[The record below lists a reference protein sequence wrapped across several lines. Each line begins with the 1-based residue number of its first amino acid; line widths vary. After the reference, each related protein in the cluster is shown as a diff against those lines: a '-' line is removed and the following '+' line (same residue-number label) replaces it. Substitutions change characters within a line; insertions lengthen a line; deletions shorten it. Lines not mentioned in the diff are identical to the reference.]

1 MALYLPP
8 TEQLLA
14 FKLAIEHGSFTAAA
28 SELNITQSAVSHQ
41 VAKLERAVGSR
52 LITRSAR
59 GLALTDA
66 GETLIAAISDPISQL
81 LSAFESLSV
90 PSSTNLLKIQVE
102 SAFAASWLSPRLDSF
117 LGRFPNLRLEQYRST
132 NLRLSDRVE
141 LAIKWGS
148 GRWPD
153 LVSEKLLS
161 IYYTPVCS
169 SAIAASGKLNNAE
182 DLQNFTLLHD
192 RRYKDWQQWLDQYYI
207 HHPNVRRGHIV
218 DDAYILSEMAMESR
232 GIALC
237 APILA
242 RRELASGSLVCPF
255 PAMRL
260 FPKEA
265 YYLVKRKETR
275 LSRNAEAFA
284 AWLKDEAAEASA

>member
-1 MALYLPP
+1 MALYFPP

-41 VAKLERAVGSR
+41 VAKLEKSIGAR

-81 LSAFESLSV
+81 LSAFDSLSI
-90 PSSTNLLKIQVE
+90 PNSTNLLKIQVE
-102 SAFAASWLSPRLDSF
+102 SAFAASWLSPRLDNF

-153 LVSEKLLS
+153 LTSERLLS

-169 SAIAASGKLNNAE
+169 PTIVASGKLQE
-182 DLQNFTLLHD
+182 PGDLQNFTLLHD
-192 RRYKDWQQWLDQYYI
+192 RRYKDWQQWLEKYHVQ
-207 HHPNVRRGHIV
+207 HRNVRLGHIV
-218 DDAYILSEMAMESR
+218 DDAYILTEMCMESR

-237 APILA
+237 APVLV
-242 RRELASGSLVCPF
+242 RRELASGNLVCPF
-255 PAMRL
+255 PEMRL

-265 YYLVKRKETR
+265 YYLVTRKETR

-284 AWLKDEAAEASA
+284 AWLKDEAAEANA